1 MSLSELIP
9 GWPALRSMR
18 WSDEQ
23 AAGFYAAG
31 LWGVGCDRLLAAHAA
46 AAPDRPACTDGERSL
61 TYAELDRGSRALAGA
76 LRHRG
81 LRAGDVVLVEMANST
96 AHVLVLYGLAAAGLV
111 AYELPTD
118 TSATRAAAAAT
129 RTRATALVSDRPAVE
144 LGDVRRALALPALVV
159 GGGADLDRLAVGPAV
174 GSAPGATPGPAVGP
188 AVGALPGQDPDAVS
202 TLIGTSGTTGTPKI
216 VMRTANCSLAMARS
230 VIAHSGLSD
239 ADTLLVAAPLQGG
252 VGWINAIGSV
262 ALSGCSLVIA
272 PDLAPE
278 ALLRL
283 IRRYAVTRIATLPT
297 IATRMLGSHAFAA
310 EHVTSVQVLQT
321 GGAFLAPEIARS
333 LERAFG
339 CRVIVVYGAIDVGAP
354 TMVST
359 EDPDERRHGTLGR
372 VCVGA
377 ELAILGADGAHL
389 AAGETGEVAMRG
401 PDTALGYF
409 ADDAATAT
417 VFDAQGWGR
426 MGDLGTVD
434 EAGYLR
440 LVGRVKEIVNR
451 GGKKISIA
459 EVEAAVAAVDGIR
472 DVAAVGYPDPDLGER
487 CAVFVV
493 ADAALGLPELR
504 ARLTGLGVSKALWPE
519 RLESIAALPVSGAGK
534 VDRDA
539 LRRRLVGADP

>member
-1 MSLSELIP
+1 MSLTELIP

-23 AAGFYAAG
+23 AAGYYAAG
-31 LWGVGCDRLLAAHAA
+31 LWGEGCDRLLAAHAA
-46 AAPDRPACTDGERSL
+46 AAPDRAACTDGKRSL
-61 TYAELDRGSRALAGA
+61 TYAELDRGSRSLAAA
-76 LRHRG
+76 LRRRG
-81 LRAGDVVLVEMANST
+81 LRAGDVVLVQMANST

-118 TSATRAAAAAT
+118 TSAARAAAAAM
-129 RTRATALVSDRPAVE
+129 RTQATALVADRPAAALV
-144 LGDVRRALALPALVV
+144 DVGHALAAPALVV
-159 GGGADLDRLAVGPAV
+159 GGGADLDRLTAGPEA
-174 GSAPGATPGPAVGP
+174 
-188 AVGALPGQDPDAVS
+188 GALPGQDPDAVS

-216 VMRTANCSLAMARS
+216 VMRTANGSLAMARS
-230 VIAHSGLSD
+230 VIAHSGLSG

-278 ALLRL
+278 TLLAL
-283 IRRYAVTRIATLPT
+283 IRRCAVTRIATLPT
-297 IATRMLGSHAFAA
+297 IATRMLSSPAFTAA
-310 EHVTSVQVLQT
+310 DVASVQVLQT

-333 LERAFG
+333 LERGFG

-354 TMVST
+354 TMVSA
-359 EDPDERRHGTLGR
+359 EDSDERRHTTLGR
-372 VCVGA
+372 VCAGA
-377 ELAILGADGAHL
+377 ELAIVGPGGDHL
-389 AAGETGEVAMRG
+389 SAGETGEVAMRG

-417 VFDAQGWGR
+417 VFDADGWGR

-451 GGKKISIA
+451 GGRKISIA
-459 EVEAAVAAVDGIR
+459 EVEAAVAAVEGIHE
-472 DVAAVGYPDPDLGER
+472 VAAVGYPDPDLGER

-493 ADAALGLPELR
+493 GDPGLGLEALR
-504 ARLTGLGVSKALWPE
+504 ERLTRLGVPKSIWPE
-519 RLESIAALPVSGAGK
+519 RVEAIAALPVSGSGK

-539 LRRRLVGADP
+539 LRRRLAGAGPVSGPRPR